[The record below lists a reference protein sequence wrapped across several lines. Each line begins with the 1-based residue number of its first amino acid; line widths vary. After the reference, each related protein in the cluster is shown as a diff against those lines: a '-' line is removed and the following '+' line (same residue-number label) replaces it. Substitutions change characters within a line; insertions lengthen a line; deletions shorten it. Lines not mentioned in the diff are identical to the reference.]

1 MALIR
6 GYRGLCPCPVCLIP
20 SAKLDDIHATAPMRD
35 MEESQKIVADGDEE
49 QLKAQG
55 LRPIKVFITAHL
67 VNCI

>member
-1 MALIR
+1 MALIQ

-20 SAKLDDIHATAPMRD
+20 SEKLNDIHATAPMRD
-35 MEESQKIVADGDEE
+35 MEETQKIVADRVEE

-55 LRPIKVFITAHL
+55 LRPIKVFITACL

>member
-6 GYRGLCPCPVCLIP
+6 GFRGLCPCPICLIR
-20 SAKLDDIHATAPMRD
+20 SENLDDIHATAPMRN
-35 MEESQKIVADGDEE
+35 MAETQKIVADGIEE

-55 LRPIKVFITAHL
+55 LRPIKVFITACL